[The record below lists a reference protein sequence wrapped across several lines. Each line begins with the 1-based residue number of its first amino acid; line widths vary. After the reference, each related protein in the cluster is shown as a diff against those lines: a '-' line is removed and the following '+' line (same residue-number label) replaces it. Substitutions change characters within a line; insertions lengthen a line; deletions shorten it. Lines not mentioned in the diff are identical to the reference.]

1 MANTRPA
8 KLCGI
13 GRIGAGIMNAT
24 LTDHST
30 DYLRLRRLLG
40 ATLTAHDG
48 FIRQFLTWLKDS
60 GQEKITGEAAVR
72 WAGLPVDT
80 ASQSRAFRLS
90 VIRGFSAYVHAQ
102 DPSLA
107 DIILPGLIPSKVA
120 HAVPYIYT
128 PKQTQELMAAARTL
142 SPPLRGLTLST
153 VIGLMATTG
162 MRIGET
168 LALNVSDIDLGAGTI
183 LVTGKYGKKRLVPVL
198 PSTVRALRDYLRQS
212 RKLVSKWDT
221 AAFFLTFIGTRA
233 HRGSA
238 EKAFR
243 SLTTAL
249 GLTARPG
256 TAAPRLH
263 DFRHAFATTTLIEA
277 YRHSG
282 DVDACIAVLATYLG
296 HVSPASTYWYL
307 SATPELLTLAS
318 EKVEAAH
325 NLRSPRS

>member
-1 MANTRPA
+1 MADTRPA

-13 GRIGAGIMNAT
+13 GRIGVAVMNTT

-30 DYLRLRRLLG
+30 DYLRLRRILG

-48 FIRQFLTWLKDS
+48 FIRQFLTWLNDA
-60 GQEKITGEAAVR
+60 GQTRITGEAAVC

-90 VIRGFSAYVHAQ
+90 VIRGFAAYVHAQ
-102 DPSLA
+102 DPLLA

-128 PKQTQELMAAARTL
+128 PQQTLELMAAARTL

-153 VIGLMATTG
+153 VIGLMSTTG
-162 MRIGET
+162 MRIGEI
-168 LALNVSDIDLGAGTI
+168 LALNLSDIDLGAGTI
-183 LVTGKYGKKRLVPVL
+183 MVTGKYGKKRLVPVL
-198 PSTVRALRDYLRQS
+198 PSTVTALREYLRQS
-212 RKLVSKWDT
+212 RKLITSHDAT
-221 AAFFLTFIGTRA
+221 AFFLTFIGTRT
-233 HRGSA
+233 HRGNA

-243 SLTTAL
+243 SLTTTL

-256 TAAPRLH
+256 VPAPRLH
-263 DFRHAFATTTLIEA
+263 DFRHTFTTTTLIEA
-277 YRHSG
+277 YQHSG
-282 DVDACIAVLATYLG
+282 DVDSCIAVLATYLG

-325 NLRSPRS
+325 KIRSHQS

>member
-1 MANTRPA
+1 
-8 KLCGI
+8 
-13 GRIGAGIMNAT
+13 MNAA
-24 LTDHST
+24 LTDYST

-40 ATLTAHDG
+40 ARLTAHDG
-48 FIRQFLTWLKDS
+48 FIRQFLTWLNDS
-60 GQEKITGEAAVR
+60 GQEQITGEAAVR
-72 WAGLPVDT
+72 WAGLPIDT
-80 ASQSRAFRLS
+80 ASQGRAFRLS
-90 VIRGFSAYVHAQ
+90 VIRGFAAYVHAQ

-128 PKQTQELMAAARTL
+128 PQQTWELMAAARIL

-153 VIGLMATTG
+153 VIGLLATTG

-168 LALNVSDIDLGAGTI
+168 LALNVTDIDLGARTI

-198 PSTVRALRDYLRQS
+198 PSTVMALRDYLRQS
-212 RKLVSKWDT
+212 RKLVTIRDT
-221 AAFFLTFIGTRA
+221 TAFFLTFLGTRA
-233 HRGSA
+233 HPEGA
-238 EKAFR
+238 ERAFR
-243 SLTTAL
+243 SLTTTL

-256 TAAPRLH
+256 VPAPRLH
-263 DFRHAFATTTLIEA
+263 DFRHTFATMTLIDA
-277 YRHSG
+277 HRQGG

-325 NLRSPRS
+325 NLRSHQS